1 MGLAVVVTI
10 GSEGSRSVG
19 SRRFFIVKLRPA
31 TVRQSVQIIVDI
43 RLRGAGLVC
52 QLF

>member
-19 SRRFFIVKLRPA
+19 SRRFFAVKLRPA
-31 TVRQSVQIIVDI
+31 VVGQSVQIIVNI
-43 RLRGAGLVC
+43 LLRCAGLIC

>member
-31 TVRQSVQIIVDI
+31 VVLQTVKVVINI